1 MKERERERRWF
12 DVKAKRGEKIDKFKK
27 PKYRPRKTFPL
38 NAMMMIM
45 SIITIIMIVL
55 RALIM
60 RIKIMAMLIIMIMIV
75 RRKKKKKENSILES

>member
-12 DVKAKRGEKIDKFKK
+12 DVKAKRGEKIDKFQK
-27 PKYRPRKTFPL
+27 PKYRPRKIFPL

-60 RIKIMAMLIIMIMIV
+60 RIKIMAMLIIIMIV
-75 RRKKKKKENSILES
+75 RRRKKRKKTAF